1 MTISPRRV
9 AAIAGGVVGGLGFLA
24 IVCASIVLYRSFK
37 RKFEAFPSST
47 NRRPGGSSYGASSHL
62 QPRPFIS
69 SKLSTPG
76 NKSTAGI
83 TIASTQVSGPRTT
96 STRKYSG
103 RQANAADEFGTQLGS
118 DLESRVTSSA
128 RFVSPSSTA
137 FSVPSH
143 KPPLTVQA
151 RAEDPLP
158 PLPRDP
164 SPVVSPNGAEEPRGA
179 YGVPGADEKRT
190 ELGDVLARSR
200 SQAHAPRDERAWAHE
215 PQPHPFANPLAAV
228 SPRPPPA
235 SSLLSTSISV
245 LGDDDDGEGG
255 QDQDQAVSEEYAFG
269 SRRGL
274 SMRARMNGVGGGY
287 SPQQVNEMETQYIR
301 HTDAGVVRVVE
312 LPPMYGELQR

>member
-69 SKLSTPG
+69 SKHSTPG

-96 STRKYSG
+96 STRKYSA

-118 DLESRVTSSA
+118 DLESGVTSSA

-143 KPPLTVQA
+143 KPPLTLQA
-151 RAEDPLP
+151 RLEDPLP

-164 SPVVSPNGAEEPRGA
+164 SPAVSPN
-179 YGVPGADEKRT
+179 GVPGADEKRT

-200 SQAHAPRDERAWAHE
+200 SQAHAHAPRDERAWTPE
-215 PQPHPFANPLAAV
+215 PQPHPWRAHPFANPLAAA

-235 SSLLSTSISV
+235 SSLPRTSISV

-274 SMRARMNGVGGGY
+274 SMRARMNGVGGVY